1 MSIMTT
7 TKLASTTHIKKK
19 VAMVMITMMT
29 TPTIMIKG
37 DKLQLPV
44 LFISQLITDTISTHM

>member
-7 TKLASTTHIKKK
+7 TKLATTIDNKTK

-37 DKLQLPV
+37 DTLQLPV
-44 LFISQLITDTISTHM
+44 LFVSQLITDTISTHM

>member
-7 TKLASTTHIKKK
+7 TKLATTTDIKRK

-29 TPTIMIKG
+29 TQTIMIKG

-44 LFISQLITDTISTHM
+44 LFISQLITDTMSTHM